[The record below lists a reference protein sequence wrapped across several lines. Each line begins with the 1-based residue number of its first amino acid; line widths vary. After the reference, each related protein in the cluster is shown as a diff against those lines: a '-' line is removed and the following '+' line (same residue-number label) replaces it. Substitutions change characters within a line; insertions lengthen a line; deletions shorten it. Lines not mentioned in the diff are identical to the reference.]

1 MSLAGYSVWGRKEVD
16 TTEYTQTA
24 SLYTN
29 NELAE
34 KVKKK
39 KKKVHSE
46 LYQK

>member
-1 MSLAGYSVWGRKEVD
+1 MSLAGYSVWGCKEVD

-39 KKKVHSE
+39 KKVHSK